1 MLSTKPGENS
11 PLSRRDALR
20 LLGGLGAVAFTG
32 PVRGAGPAVPATTLQ
47 PFVLPPLGFPVNALE
62 PLIDARTMEIHHGKH
77 HQSYIDNANKA
88 LRDHPQLLRLSGE
101 ALMADL
107 AAVPEAIRVAVRNNV
122 GGHLNH
128 ALFWKLL
135 VPGGSRSAG
144 QALGSAITTAFG
156 SVDGFKTRFVEASLA
171 RFGSGWAWLI
181 WQSGQLRIVSTANQ
195 DSPLSDGATPLIG
208 LDVWEHA
215 YYLTYQNRRADYAKA
230 FWDLLN
236 WSEVDRRFAEARN

>member
-1 MLSTKPGENS
+1 MLSTNPEENS
-11 PLSRRDALR
+11 SLSRRDALR
-20 LLGGLGAVAFTG
+20 LLGGLGAVALAG
-32 PVRGAGPAVPATTLQ
+32 PVRGAATAVPPTTVQ
-47 PFVLPPLGFPVNALE
+47 PFVLPPLGFAVNALA

-77 HQSYIDNANKA
+77 HQAYIDNANKA
-88 LRDHPQLLRLSGE
+88 LREHPQLQRLSGE

-107 AAVPEAIRVAVRNNV
+107 SAVPETIRTAVRNNV

-128 ALFWKLL
+128 ALFWRLL
-135 VPGGSRSAG
+135 VPGGSRSPG
-144 QALGSAITTAFG
+144 QALGLAIASTFG
-156 SVDGFKTRFVEASLA
+156 SVDVFKTRFVEASLA

-181 WQSGQLRIVSTANQ
+181 WQRGQLRIVSTANQ
-195 DSPLSDGATPLIG
+195 DSPISDGAVPLIG

-236 WSEVDRRFAEARN
+236 WSEVDRRFSEARV